1 MRKPKQLPKTQ
12 RDWLK
17 AKLIE
22 LAKDPGL
29 IAYWTAY
36 SRQREAYEKLRD
48 GEKLCFE
55 GECVSLQR
63 EIQEPVEPVQRE
75 PEPPPPKAPKKPR
88 QRAPEKRKGRGPGK
102 KPAKVTTSVQL
113 DPDMVEALQVVAERE
128 ERTVSAVIR
137 LAIRDYLE
145 RVK

>member
-36 SRQREAYEKLRD
+36 SRQKEAYEKLRD

-63 EIQEPVEPVQRE
+63 EIQEPVEPVPME
-75 PEPPPPKAPKKPR
+75 PEPEPEKPR
-88 QRAPEKRKGRGPGK
+88 QKDPEKRKGRGPGK
-102 KPAKVTTSVQL
+102 KPVKKTTSVQL
-113 DPDMVEALQVVAERE
+113 DPDMVEALKAVAARE
-128 ERTVSAVIR
+128 ERTVGAVIR

-145 RVK
+145 RMK